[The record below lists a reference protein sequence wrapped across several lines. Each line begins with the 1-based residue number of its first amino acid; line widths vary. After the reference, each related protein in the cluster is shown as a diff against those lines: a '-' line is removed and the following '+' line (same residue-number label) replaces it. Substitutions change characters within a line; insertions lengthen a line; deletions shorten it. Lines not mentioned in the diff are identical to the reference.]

1 MNYDVRQEAAL
12 KIVGI
17 ATRTAN
23 SRSHEI
29 GALWEK
35 FYKTG
40 VAEQI
45 PARLDGD
52 IYSVYSEY
60 ESDFTGLFTVLI
72 GCAVPEGVPV
82 SPGLSQKTIHA
93 ASYAVFELWESCRRV
108 SLPLGQLSGRRRST
122 ACMTR
127 TLNDMRRMATL
138 LCMWGSDESDDC

>member
-23 SRSHEI
+23 SRSHEM

-45 PARLDGD
+45 PARLDGA

-60 ESDFTGLFTVLI
+60 ESDFNGPFTVLI
-72 GCAVPEGVPV
+72 GCAVPEGVPA

-93 ASYAVFELWESCRRV
+93 ASYAVFEVVGE
-108 SLPLGQLSGRRRST
+108 LPKSVAT
-122 ACMTR
+122 AWTAIWKTPLDR
-127 TLNDMRRMATL
+127 LYDTDFERYAKDGAVTVHVGIR
-138 LCMWGSDESDDC
+138 

>member
-1 MNYDVRQEAAL
+1 MSYDVRQEAAL

-23 SRSHEI
+23 SRSHEM

-60 ESDFTGLFTVLI
+60 ESDFTSLDAPSQTPQL
-72 GCAVPEGVPV
+72 V
-82 SPGLSQKTIHA
+82 ST
-93 ASYAVFELWESCRRV
+93 
-108 SLPLGQLSGRRRST
+108 
-122 ACMTR
+122 
-127 TLNDMRRMATL
+127 
-138 LCMWGSDESDDC
+138 